1 MALDSYSSLKSS
13 IADWLQGRTD
23 ILTTVDD
30 FIDLAEAEFNR
41 VMRVR
46 EMEATATLTLD
57 GDGEATLPADYL
69 AWRTV
74 TALTDPRRE
83 VEYSTP
89 SYIEDTYP
97 DRPSGYPEVFTI
109 RGSTILVAPITSSS
123 IRFDYYQ
130 KIPALS
136 DANTSNWLLAKMPGL
151 YLHMSLKHAAIYLDE
166 DALAQRYAA
175 LANSDLTALTSDDWS
190 SRFNRA
196 SMRVSGPTP

>member
-13 IADWLQGRTD
+13 ITDWLQGRTD
-23 ILTTVDD
+23 LVTVVDD
-30 FIDLAEAEFNR
+30 FIDLSEAEFNR
-41 VMRVR
+41 VLRVR
-46 EMEATATLTLD
+46 EMEATSTLTLD
-57 GDGEATLPADYL
+57 GNGEATLPTDYL

-83 VEYSTP
+83 VEYATP

-109 RGSTILVAPITSSS
+109 RGSTLLVAPITSSS

-130 KIPALS
+130 KIQALS
-136 DANTSNWLLAKMPGL
+136 DSQTTNWLLDKMPGL
-151 YLHMSLKHAAIYLDE
+151 YLHMSLKHASVYLDE
-166 DALAQRYAA
+166 DALAQRYASLAQAA
-175 LANSDLTALTSDDWS
+175 LSALTSDDWT

>member
-13 IADWLQGRTD
+13 ITDWLQGRTD
-23 ILTTVDD
+23 LVTVVDD
-30 FIDLAEAEFNR
+30 FIDLSEAEFNR
-41 VMRVR
+41 VLRVR
-46 EMEATATLTLD
+46 EMEAATTLTLD
-57 GDGEATLPADYL
+57 GNGEATLPTDYL

-83 VEYSTP
+83 VEYATP

-109 RGSTILVAPITSSS
+109 RGSTLLVAPITSSS

-136 DANTSNWLLAKMPGL
+136 DSQTTNWLLDKMPGL
-151 YLHMSLKHAAIYLDE
+151 YLHMSLKHASVYLDE
-166 DALAQRYAA
+166 DALAQRYASLAQAA
-175 LANSDLTALTSDDWS
+175 LSALTSDDWT